1 MRIILLFIFLG
12 ISVNAFSAVIEGN
25 PTGKVTMIEIFDY
38 QCIYCHNAYPK
49 VLKLM
54 DKNPDLKIRLMPVAI
69 LNQLSLYEAAA
80 AIASAQYQSKFQAF
94 TDMAMMNEP
103 LNQKE
108 IVSDLNTLHLDSPD
122 FKKQMHS
129 QDVENQLMQ
138 GLQFLR
144 LEKASTPLFIIYPS
158 NNPKI
163 SAVLKGDQRLSTLQ
177 KAISEAGESA

>member
-1 MRIILLFIFLG
+1 MRIILLFIFLC
-12 ISVNAFSAVIEGN
+12 ISENSFAAVIEGN
-25 PTGKVTMIEIFDY
+25 PNGKVTMIEIFDY

-49 VLKLM
+49 ILKLM
-54 DKNPDLKIRLMPVAI
+54 DKNPDLKVRLMPVAI

-80 AIASAQYQSKFQAF
+80 AISAADSPSKFQEF
-94 TDMAMMNEP
+94 TDMAMMANP
-103 LNQKE
+103 LNE
-108 IVSDLNTLHLDSPD
+108 NELTSDLNSLQLNSSA

-129 QDVENQLMQ
+129 QAVYDQLMQ

-163 SAVLKGDQRLSTLQ
+163 SAVLKGDQKFSTLQ
-177 KAISEAGESA
+177 KAISEAGEDS